1 MFRLVRARRSVSKS
15 IKLAFFVTQHNT
27 SFATSSNEYYAILL
41 INLSS
46 FPRDWQILS

>member
-1 MFRLVRARRSVSKS
+1 MFGLVRARRSVSKS
-15 IKLAFFVTQHNT
+15 IKLAFFVTQYNI
-27 SFATSSNEYYAILL
+27 SFAASSNESYAILL